1 MIDIPFLPLYTGGG
15 ENIGFSRFFFKGK
28 LRYRNPTG

>member
-15 ENIGFSRFFFKGK
+15 ENIGFSTLFFQRKTEILKF
-28 LRYRNPTG
+28 Y

>member
-15 ENIGFSRFFFKGK
+15 ENIGFSTLFYKGK
-28 LRYRNPTG
+28 LRYRNPTS